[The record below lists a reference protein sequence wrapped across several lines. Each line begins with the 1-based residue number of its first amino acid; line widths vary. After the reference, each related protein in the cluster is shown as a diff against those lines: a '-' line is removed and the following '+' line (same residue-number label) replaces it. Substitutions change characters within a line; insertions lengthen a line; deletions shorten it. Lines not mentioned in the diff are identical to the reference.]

1 VAIAW
6 LRTNHDRVTDRDEE
20 ASIESVNF
28 FGGFET

>member
-1 VAIAW
+1 MAQ
-6 LRTNHDRVTDRDEE
+6 NHHDRVTDRDEE